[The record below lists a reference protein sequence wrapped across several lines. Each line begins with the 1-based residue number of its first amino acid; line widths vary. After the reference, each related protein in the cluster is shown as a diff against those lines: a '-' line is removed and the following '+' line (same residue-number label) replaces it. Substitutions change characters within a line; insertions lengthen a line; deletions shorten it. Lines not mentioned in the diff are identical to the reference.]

1 METDFYGPISPLN
14 NPITVKLKLYK
25 NGKLKI
31 TAALFVES
39 LAFEWGLSKVFA
51 LDFIWL
57 KILHQII
64 D

>member
-31 TAALFVES
+31 TTALFVES
-39 LAFEWGLSKVFA
+39 LVAFEWGLSKVFA
-51 LDFIWL
+51 LDFIG
-57 KILHQII
+57 
-64 D
+64 